1 MAQVQNKISREL
13 LEAVDTTVH
22 SSQQYLLSIQYSD
35 GYWWGELESNP
46 TMEAEYLLLSH
57 FLGVGDQD
65 RWRHIANYLL
75 GKQREDGSWGQYFE
89 APGDVSTSVECYFAL
104 KLAGVSPDTT
114 EMRKAR
120 EFILSKGGVPKVRVF
135 TKIWLCLFGQ
145 WEWKGTPVMPPEV
158 MFLPNWFPFNIYEFS
173 SWARATIVPMLIILA
188 KRPLVAVPEWARIDE
203 LYPLPRESTDYSLP
217 KSGGLLSWA
226 RIFHACDKLF
236 RLYQGMP
243 VKPGRGAAIRKAV
256 RWMVSHQEADGSWGG
271 IQPPWVYCLIALK
284 CLGYSMDHPVMKK
297 GFAGF
302 EGFGIQEGDTWR
314 VQACVSPVWD
324 TCLVLIGLLDSG
336 MAPDAPA
343 VQKATRWT
351 LKEQILAG
359 GDWQIRVKST
369 PPGGWAFEFE
379 NDTYPDVDD
388 AAEVIM
394 ALDMA
399 RLGGEDERWRVD
411 GVKRGT
417 EWVLAMQCRNGGWAA
432 FDKDNDRSYISK
444 IPFSDFGETFDPP
457 SVDVAAHVVEMLGKL
472 GYDKDFGPI
481 RRAYDYIRTEQEAD
495 GPWFGRWGVNYIYGT
510 GAVLP
515 ALEAIGEDMGQPY
528 IRAAVDWLISRQ
540 NKDGGWGESCGSY
553 VDDSLRGK
561 GPSTPSQTAWALLSL
576 LAAGEVDS
584 SATEGGIR
592 YLVDTQLDNGCW
604 DEPYFTGTGFPGYGI
619 GKRLQRSL
627 QPGDRGYQ
635 GLEMPAGFMINYH
648 MYRNSWPLMALGRY
662 RRQAA
667 GNVERV

>member
-158 MFLPNWFPFNIYEFS
+158 MFLPSWFPFNIYEFS

-297 GFAGF
+297 GVCGV
-302 EGFGIQEGDTWR
+302 R
-314 VQACVSPVWD
+314 
-324 TCLVLIGLLDSG
+324 GLRHPG
-336 MAPDAPA
+336 G
-343 VQKATRWT
+343 RH
-351 LKEQILAG
+351 LAG
-359 GDWQIRVKST
+359 PGLRLPCVGHVPGSDWPAGLRHG
-369 PPGGWAFEFE
+369 PRRPGCPES
-379 NDTYPDVDD
+379 D
-388 AAEVIM
+388 
-394 ALDMA
+394 ALD
-399 RLGGEDERWRVD
+399 
-411 GVKRGT
+411 VKGT
-417 EWVLAMQCRNGGWAA
+417 
-432 FDKDNDRSYISK
+432 
-444 IPFSDFGETFDPP
+444 DPC
-457 SVDVAAHVVEMLGKL
+457 
-472 GYDKDFGPI
+472 
-481 RRAYDYIRTEQEAD
+481 
-495 GPWFGRWGVNYIYGT
+495 
-510 GAVLP
+510 
-515 ALEAIGEDMGQPY
+515 
-528 IRAAVDWLISRQ
+528 
-540 NKDGGWGESCGSY
+540 GWG
-553 VDDSLRGK
+553 
-561 GPSTPSQTAWALLSL
+561 
-576 LAAGEVDS
+576 LA
-584 SATEGGIR
+584 
-592 YLVDTQLDNGCW
+592 DTGQ
-604 DEPYFTGTGFPGYGI
+604 EH
-619 GKRLQRSL
+619 
-627 QPGDRGYQ
+627 
-635 GLEMPAGFMINYH
+635 PAG
-648 MYRNSWPLMALGRY
+648 WLGLRVRERY
-662 RRQAA
+662 VSGRR
-667 GNVERV
+667 